1 MALSTKKPEPS
12 LSSFT
17 IPVSV
22 DRLALERLI
31 NDKLSGTLFDDKIS
45 EGNLL
50 ITVTKSG
57 LISFDLGN
65 KQLRYALPLHIG
77 IKKEFMMGEV
87 AAEGNI
93 ELVFHTNFRLQEDW
107 TIRSKTEI
115 SNYDWISKPKASI
128 LGFRI
133 PITNIAERVL
143 NNSQKKVI
151 DLIDN
156 QINQSIL
163 LKTYAAQAWNLIQDP
178 VDVSTVF
185 PLYLRF
191 KPRQF
196 KVAPLQSVSNQLL
209 LSFFMDGLLESGMQS
224 NLIAIEKSRLVP
236 LQVKTM
242 EDEQLF
248 NLKTSFALPFE
259 DLRSSLLKLYKGEV
273 FQAFGWN
280 IMTDDFQIR
289 GRKGRIDLRIL
300 TSGDYKGSLNVE
312 AKPVFREQNIE
323 IVLEDP
329 KIELDLKGL
338 ETKNSDFHIAGFLLN
353 QLSGS
358 LTYSLKPHL
367 NQLEKRLEET
377 INELKIRKEIKI
389 KSNIEQL
396 KITRADFTE
405 KELQMD
411 IDLTGSLKVFIN
423 LLS

>member
-1 MALSTKKPEPS
+1 M
-12 LSSFT
+12 
-17 IPVSV
+17 
-22 DRLALERLI
+22 
-31 NDKLSGTLFDDKIS
+31 
-45 EGNLL
+45 
-50 ITVTKSG
+50 
-57 LISFDLGN
+57 
-65 KQLRYALPLHIG
+65 
-77 IKKEFMMGEV
+77 
-87 AAEGNI
+87 
-93 ELVFHTNFRLQEDW
+93 
-107 TIRSKTEI
+107 
-115 SNYDWISKPKASI
+115 
-128 LGFRI
+128 
-133 PITNIAERVL
+133 
-143 NNSQKKVI
+143 
-151 DLIDN
+151 
-156 QINQSIL
+156 
-163 LKTYAAQAWNLIQDP
+163 
-178 VDVSTVF
+178 
-185 PLYLRF
+185 
-191 KPRQF
+191 
-196 KVAPLQSVSNQLL
+196 
-209 LSFFMDGLLESGMQS
+209 
-224 NLIAIEKSRLVP
+224 
-236 LQVKTM
+236 
-242 EDEQLF
+242 
-248 NLKTSFALPFE
+248 
-259 DLRSSLLKLYKGEV
+259 KLYKGEV